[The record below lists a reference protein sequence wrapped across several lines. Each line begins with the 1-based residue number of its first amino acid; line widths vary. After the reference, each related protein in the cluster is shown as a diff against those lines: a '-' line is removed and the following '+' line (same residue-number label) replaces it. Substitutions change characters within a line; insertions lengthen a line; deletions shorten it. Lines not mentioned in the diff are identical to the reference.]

1 MCFYVVAL
9 PAAYLFAFKLN
20 LSIAGLWLG
29 IGLGPIIQMCLFFW
43 LLLRSD
49 WVKIAEKVQRDHL
62 EGQDEGKDEY

>member
-49 WVKIAEKVQRDHL
+49 WVKIAEKV
-62 EGQDEGKDEY
+62 